1 MILGR
6 GISPTYFMLDVHVQK
21 TNKIVESSIDH
32 VYNSQRLSESMSI
45 ALIFDLYFGILGK
58 RNKKFTIPDW
68 S

>member
-6 GISPTYFMLDVHVQK
+6 GIAPTYFMLDVHVQK
-21 TNKIVESSIDH
+21 NKIAESSIDY

-45 ALIFDLYFGILGK
+45 ALVFDLYFGILGK